1 MRKFD
6 GVIFDLDGTLLD
18 SVGLWADID
27 REFLGSYGF
36 SVPDDYMDAV
46 MSLTFRE
53 TAEYTIRRFGLRDT
67 PEAIMERWTQMAR
80 EAYANS
86 VPLKPGVKEL
96 LALLKEEGLR
106 IGLAT
111 ACLEGLFLPSLQRH
125 GIYAAFDAFITT
137 HEVGSGK
144 ETPAIYRLAA
154 QRLGVPE
161 KRCVVFE
168 DVYSCS
174 RSAKE
179 AGMTVFGVYDSHAAC
194 DRPRMESLC
203 DRYCLS
209 LEELTADTGWLYT
222 PEKKASPP
230 PQSS

>member
-111 ACLEGLFLPSLQRH
+111 ACLEELFLPLSNGTGSMLPSMSLLPH
-125 GIYAAFDAFITT
+125 MKWAA
-137 HEVGSGK
+137 GRK
-144 ETPAIYRLAA
+144 RL
-154 QRLGVPE
+154 
-161 KRCVVFE
+161 
-168 DVYSCS
+168 
-174 RSAKE
+174 RS
-179 AGMTVFGVYDSHAAC
+179 
-194 DRPRMESLC
+194 
-203 DRYCLS
+203 
-209 LEELTADTGWLYT
+209 TGWLLKGWAFRKSAVPSLKMYI
-222 PEKKASPP
+222 PVPAALKK
-230 PQSS
+230 QE

>member
-111 ACLEGLFLPSLQRH
+111 ACLEELFLPSLQRH

-161 KRCVVFE
+161 KR
-168 DVYSCS
+168 
-174 RSAKE
+174 
-179 AGMTVFGVYDSHAAC
+179 T
-194 DRPRMESLC
+194 RP
-203 DRYCLS
+203 
-209 LEELTADTGWLYT
+209 
-222 PEKKASPP
+222 
-230 PQSS
+230 